1 MYVCICNAIT
11 VKDLERD
18 PELKKLL
25 GTKCGRCM
33 NFNHI
38 PVEIDELKRV
48 NTSEGRRYTTPSG
61 LLYPSITTILSYK
74 SKPGIDAW
82 RKRVGEE
89 EANKVTR
96 IATTRGTAIHKLCEN
111 ALRNEPEDLS
121 NLSLLDQE
129 MYSDFRPLLNEI
141 DNIKAIEATMYSDH
155 LRLAGQVDCIAEY
168 RGRLSVIDFKT
179 SKKKKEKWMCENM
192 FIQCS
197 AYAIMF
203 EERTGIPIDQIVIL
217 MAQEDEGPVVFVEKR
232 DNYVPK
238 LMEARNEFEK
248 KTGAYTRN
256 INHMNGPD
264 WPGSRIE
271 ITRRVKP
278 IEELDEHLG
287 KDLYQIDS
295 DVSPKNLYIELK
307 AGRKEAPEQ
316 VLGSKGGLH
325 LANTREGGEDDHFVF
340 FNDPADLSKRLV
352 TGEWA
357 EHDITVFNP
366 FEYEI
371 FQSLEYDKIIAKT
384 YRELNSGAC
393 QTRYA
398 NLKPGHEVI
407 QWSLFWLF
415 HTFNIS
421 QRANTMRMPDQNPTV
436 LFCSMNGNVRNHRD
450 ELWRVLVHKNL
461 LNKYCSYLT
470 RGVTIDIAPETE
482 HNSLSMNVDETVKSH
497 TFPPFYKDILIDV
510 VCETMTKGLFYT
522 EKTWKPIL
530 GERIPILISAP
541 GAHQQL
547 KDWGFELYDEII
559 DYRFDN
565 MADMN
570 LRVEAV
576 TNQLKALA
584 ETEDPKQLYLKTKEK
599 RAYNREHAFKLVKQ
613 QKDIPDLA
621 FKDITCSNMLTE
633 LISSFQEKA

>member
-11 VKDLERD
+11 VSDLEKN
-18 PELKKLL
+18 PELEKLV

-33 NFNHI
+33 NFNHM
-38 PVEIDELKRV
+38 PVDIDELERI
-48 NTSEGRRYTTPSG
+48 NTSQGRRYTTPSG

-111 ALRNEPEDLS
+111 ALRNEPEDVSKLS
-121 NLSLLDQE
+121 ILDQE

-141 DNIKAIEATMYSDH
+141 DNIRAIESTLYSDH

-203 EERTGIPIDQIVIL
+203 EERTGIPVDQIVIL

-256 INHMNGPD
+256 INHMSSPTSSP
-264 WPGSRIE
+264 WPGSRID

-278 IEELDEHLG
+278 ADWKRPPSDIDENLG

-295 DVSPKNLYIELK
+295 DVTPKNLYIELK

-316 VLGSKGGLH
+316 VLGSRGVPQ
-325 LANTREGGEDDHFVF
+325 LANTRVGGDDDHFVF
-340 FNDPADLSKRLV
+340 FNDPQ
-352 TGEWA
+352 
-357 EHDITVFNP
+357 I
-366 FEYEI
+366 
-371 FQSLEYDKIIAKT
+371 
-384 YRELNSGAC
+384 
-393 QTRYA
+393 
-398 NLKPGHEVI
+398 
-407 QWSLFWLF
+407 
-415 HTFNIS
+415 
-421 QRANTMRMPDQNPTV
+421 
-436 LFCSMNGNVRNHRD
+436 
-450 ELWRVLVHKNL
+450 
-461 LNKYCSYLT
+461 
-470 RGVTIDIAPETE
+470 
-482 HNSLSMNVDETVKSH
+482 
-497 TFPPFYKDILIDV
+497 
-510 VCETMTKGLFYT
+510 
-522 EKTWKPIL
+522 
-530 GERIPILISAP
+530 
-541 GAHQQL
+541 
-547 KDWGFELYDEII
+547 
-559 DYRFDN
+559 
-565 MADMN
+565 
-570 LRVEAV
+570 
-576 TNQLKALA
+576 
-584 ETEDPKQLYLKTKEK
+584 
-599 RAYNREHAFKLVKQ
+599 
-613 QKDIPDLA
+613 
-621 FKDITCSNMLTE
+621 
-633 LISSFQEKA
+633 